1 MNERRSAG
9 VVLAGR
15 RRLAQRP
22 VLAVAVMFFGMAISR
37 RFARVMGGDLTVT
50 SQLGKGSVFR
60 LEIPV
65 EASE

>member
-50 SQLGKGSVFR
+50 SQLGKG
-60 LEIPV
+60 
-65 EASE
+65 

>member
-37 RFARVMGGDLTVT
+37 RFARVMGGDFTVT
-50 SQLGKGSVFR
+50 SQLGKG
-60 LEIPV
+60 
-65 EASE
+65 